1 MKRISYAGGS
11 IVTGDAVTEA
21 LLEFATHIASDAT
34 SVAVDIPV
42 LEPDGTTSTH
52 TILLG
57 PSTQFDVSD
66 VDLLSEEEEEEEA
79 RMFPVPDLPTNGI
92 VAAAKPSAQAE
103 EDADAF
109 NRAVAHIDN
118 DLDQEGL

>member
-11 IVTGDAVTEA
+11 IITGSAVAEA
-21 LLEFATHIASDAT
+21 LLEFATNVASDAN

-42 LEPDGTTSTH
+42 LEADGETSTH

-57 PSTQFDVSD
+57 PATQFDVSD
-66 VDLLSEEEEEEEA
+66 VDLLSAEEEA
-79 RMFPVPDLPTNGI
+79 RLFPVPDLPANGI
-92 VAAAKPSAQAE
+92 VAVAKPSAQAA

-109 NRAVAHIDN
+109 NRAVAHIEN
-118 DLDQEGL
+118 GLNQEDEL

>member
-11 IVTGDAVTEA
+11 IITGSAVAEA
-21 LLEFATHIASDAT
+21 LLEFTTKVASDAT

-42 LEPDGTTSTH
+42 LESDGETTTH

-66 VDLLSEEEEEEEA
+66 VDLLSAEEEA
-79 RMFPVPDLPTNGI
+79 RLFPVPELPTNGV
-92 VAAAKPSAQAE
+92 VAAAKPSAQAD

-109 NRAVAHIDN
+109 NRAVAHIEN
-118 DLDQEGL
+118 GLNQEGL

>member
-11 IVTGDAVTEA
+11 IITGSAVAEA
-21 LLEFATHIASDAT
+21 LLEFATNVASDAN

-42 LEPDGTTSTH
+42 LESDGETTTH

-66 VDLLSEEEEEEEA
+66 VDLLSAEEEV
-79 RMFPVPDLPTNGI
+79 RLFPVPELPTNGV
-92 VAAAKPSAQAE
+92 VAAAAEPSAEAD

-109 NRAVAHIDN
+109 NRAVAHIEN
-118 DLDQEGL
+118 GLNQEGL

>member
-11 IVTGDAVTEA
+11 IVTGSAVTEA
-21 LLEFATHIASDAT
+21 LLDFATHIASDAT

-42 LEPDGTTSTH
+42 LEADGTTTTH

-66 VDLLSEEEEEEEA
+66 VDLLSAEEEA
-79 RMFPVPDLPTNGI
+79 RLFPVPDLPSNGI
-92 VAAAKPSAQAE
+92 VAVEEPSPEADEAADE
-103 EDADAF
+103 F
-109 NRAVAHIDN
+109 NQAVAHIEN
-118 DLDQEGL
+118 DLNRDHGL

>member
-11 IVTGDAVTEA
+11 IITGSAVAEA
-21 LLEFATHIASDAT
+21 LLEFATNVASDAN

-42 LEPDGTTSTH
+42 LESDGETTTH

-57 PSTQFDVSD
+57 PSTQFDVSE
-66 VDLLSEEEEEEEA
+66 VDLLSAEEEA
-79 RMFPVPDLPTNGI
+79 RLFPVPDLPTNGN

-109 NRAVAHIDN
+109 NAAVAHIEN
-118 DLDQEGL
+118 GLGQEDGL

>member
-11 IVTGDAVTEA
+11 IVTGSAVTEA

-42 LEPDGTTSTH
+42 LESDGTTSTH

-66 VDLLSEEEEEEEA
+66 VDLLSEEEEEA